1 MEKRIG
7 FFYFVFSLVI
17 RTCRRMTDRFWSS
30 LVVLN
35 MEIIVGSPSINYA
48 YASRLGY
55 ITVDCPV
62 TIFSPENSD
71 QIVCIRFKSNN
82 QLVLMKHKIKSCCK
96 RIARNTSITHLTKT
110 NSVVNTE
117 DHFVWFVW
125 FTFENCTKPF
135 FVRHISPVVHSWMLW
150 GLRRFRFI
158 WLVYLGD
165 NRWQQWFKLNTK
177 V

>member
-1 MEKRIG
+1 M
-7 FFYFVFSLVI
+7 FFFCIFTCNLNVPSNDWSFLVFSRGI
-17 RTCRRMTDRFWSS
+17 
-30 LVVLN
+30 N
-35 MEIIVGSPSINYA
+35 MEIIGGSPSINYA

-82 QLVLMKHKIKSCCK
+82 QLVLMEHKIKSCCK
-96 RIARNTSITHLTKT
+96 SIARNTSITHLTKT

-117 DHFVWFVW
+117 DHFVWFVR

-135 FVRHISPVVHSWMLW
+135 FRAAYFSCCSFNNVINVVGILAIWIHLISSVRWH
-150 GLRRFRFI
+150 
-158 WLVYLGD
+158 
-165 NRWQQWFKLNTK
+165 
-177 V
+177 